1 MTDYPNDADGDVF
14 RSLAAKGV
22 DLTQPRL
29 LEFYCYA
36 ATVLIAQKISEKL
49 TALGFKCDI
58 FEDDQ
63 EETPDDARIS
73 VYAER
78 VMVPSYQAVTRVQD
92 ELNILLKE
100 FDTYCDGWA
109 TTVDPSERKSN

>member
-1 MTDYPNDADGDVF
+1 MTDYPNDADGDVL

-22 DLTQPRL
+22 DLTQPRR

-36 ATVLIAQKISEKL
+36 ATVLIAQKIAKKL
-49 TALGFKCDI
+49 TDLGFKCDI
-58 FEDDQ
+58 FED
-63 EETPDDARIS
+63 EEVTDDTRIS

-100 FDTYCDGWA
+100 FGTHCDGWA
-109 TTVDPSERKSN
+109 TLVDPSERKSS

>member
-1 MTDYPNDADGDVF
+1 MTDYPNDADGDVL

-29 LEFYCYA
+29 IEFYCYA
-36 ATVLIAQKISEKL
+36 ATSLIAEKISEKL

-58 FEDDQ
+58 FEDDD
-63 EETPDDARIS
+63 EGATDDTRIS
-73 VYAER
+73 VYAGR
-78 VMVPSYQAVTRVQD
+78 VMVPSYQGVTQVQN

-100 FDTYCDGWA
+100 YETYCDGWA
-109 TTVDPSERKSN
+109 TLVDAPKSEPT

>member
-1 MTDYPNDADGDVF
+1 MNDYPNDADGDVL

-36 ATVLIAQKISEKL
+36 ATVEVARKISGQL
-49 TALGFKCDI
+49 TALGYKCDI
-58 FEDDQ
+58 FEDDH
-63 EETPDDARIS
+63 EEIPDDARIS
-73 VYAER
+73 VYAGR
-78 VMVPSYQAVTRVQD
+78 VMVPSYEAVTRVQD
-92 ELNILLKE
+92 ELNVLLTE

-109 TTVDPSERKSN
+109 ALIDPSEAT